1 MISKIQRSRRQ
12 FCDVTIT
19 GSFQTGL
26 ETNIY
31 RRLQCPSQLSTPLY
45 SQLILRIY
53 AAMNVLGGVAKTE
66 FAPGAG
72 NHRYATAS
80 KPGVLHRR
88 PSHCAAYRFYRSTVV
103 FSFFVSGSGS
113 GGSGSGSGWR
123 NSRFHILG
131 KYSAFKGL
139 LTATATVACKYSTF
153 KRASNSNCNV

>member
-12 FCDVTIT
+12 LCDVTIT
-19 GSFQTGL
+19 ESFQTGL

-80 KPGVLHRR
+80 KPGVLQRR

-113 GGSGSGSGWR
+113 G
-123 NSRFHILG
+123 
-131 KYSAFKGL
+131 
-139 LTATATVACKYSTF
+139 
-153 KRASNSNCNV
+153 